1 MSFPPIA
8 VTFRYRVVTKIDLRV
23 TANYGSIIMQALPP
37 TQMRRKQMATFEIQ
51 VSGSIIIEAE
61 TEDKAFEQ
69 LNADLANVLT
79 DWEVEWVK

>member
-1 MSFPPIA
+1 
-8 VTFRYRVVTKIDLRV
+8 
-23 TANYGSIIMQALPP
+23 
-37 TQMRRKQMATFEIQ
+37 MRRKQMATFEIQ